1 MRSSRKAGFRRS
13 DGTTNVFEA
22 LGSLEGWQ
30 QGVADLQ
37 YKRIRQV
44 ADEECSRKAGF
55 RRSDGTTNVFE
66 ALGSL
71 EGWQQGVADL
81 QYKRIRQVADEEC
94 SRKAGF
100 RRSDG
105 TTNVFEALGSL
116 EGWQQG
122 VADLQYKRIR
132 QVADE
137 ECSRKA
143 GFRRSDGTTNVFEAL
158 GSLEG
163 WQQGVA
169 DLQYKRI
176 RQVAD
181 EEWSG
186 AESSTVAKR
195 RRVLHVVVYEAWAA
209 GLYDDD
215 EPAGFVSTAAILT
228 GLTYGS
234 LLECAMMDG
243 IDGMPSEVPVKF
255 RSAAKKW
262 FRCSEQREKERDARR
277 DDQRAARAKDQPLS
291 ILDVADQVA
300 VYGLV
305 HLPKALTPSHTDLN
319 SFQRRVEREPDV
331 ALPYVDISKDPY
343 TPATAGWT
351 SRGPVPFVHTVCAL
365 HRFLVIASLTG
376 AFGTQPWPVIF
387 GYPALVGDLA
397 AKFGCAVAREYDEKV
412 RRSFAS
418 VRRAA
423 PRTPLL
429 IEAVERL
436 LTLGKL

>member
-1 MRSSRKAGFRRS
+1 MMSLGQFWEGRVSALQGGS

-22 LGSLEGWQ
+22 LGSLE
-30 QGVADLQ
+30 A
-37 YKRIRQV
+37 
-44 ADEECSRKAGF
+44 
-55 RRSDGTTNVFE
+55 
-66 ALGSL
+66 
-71 EGWQQGVADL
+71 
-81 QYKRIRQVADEEC
+81 
-94 SRKAGF
+94 
-100 RRSDG
+100 
-105 TTNVFEALGSL
+105 
-116 EGWQQG
+116 
-122 VADLQYKRIR
+122 
-132 QVADE
+132 
-137 ECSRKA
+137 
-143 GFRRSDGTTNVFEAL
+143 
-158 GSLEG
+158 

-436 LTLGKL
+436 LTLDEETVMSLHLKACAADSGERPGLPQAQQERKSPLAARLGPSRSRPAAQPRDQAHGHDRKRNGSRPEEDALLKRSKTGN